1 MTRDSDLKKHVRA
14 RMARTGENYTSAR
27 AALLAEQAVRPADR
41 EAAARAE
48 HARLIRPFLRDGRL
62 VGIPARRRAR
72 TAVMLE
78 ILARFAPGEV
88 YDETQ
93 VGEVLEAVHED
104 VAFLRR
110 ELVDLGYLER
120 EADGA
125 AYRVAA
131 QVPQRQGNMA
141 QEITEWERTWLPRF
155 IAGDASGAPAAP
167 GGPGAPSGR

>member
-27 AALLAEQAVRPADR
+27 AALLAEQAVHPEDR

-48 HARLIRPFLRDGRL
+48 HARLIRPFLREGRL
-62 VGIPARRRAR
+62 LGMPARRRAR

-104 VAFLRR
+104 VALLRR

-125 AYRVAA
+125 VYRVAA
-131 QVPQRQGNMA
+131 RVPRREGNMA
-141 QEITEWERTWLPRF
+141 QEITQWERLWLPRF
-155 IAGDASGAPAAP
+155 IASGASVAP
-167 GGPGAPSGR
+167 GSPEGPGAPAVR